1 MKFLS
6 QGWFSSANF
15 IPPDEFSLSG
25 MILPRWFHP
34 SRWIFSLRD
43 DSPLLISS
51 LQMKI
56 LSQGWFSPASLIPPD
71 EFSLSGMILIKQA
84 STQTPNT
91 PVQLY
96 KLIARNNRMIIF
108 LAFIAVS
115 VWKLNVEFRIRIGFV
130 LNSGFESD
138 LSWISNWN
146 DLIQIETDYN
156 RRL

>member
-1 MKFLS
+1 MEFLS

-25 MILPRWFHP
+25 MILPCGFHP
-34 SRWIFSLRD
+34 SRWNFSLRD
-43 DSPLLISS
+43 DSPRLISS

-56 LSQGWFSPASLIPPD
+56 LSQRWFSPANFIYPD
-71 EFSLSGMILIKQA
+71 EIFLPGMILIERA
-84 STQTPNT
+84 STQPPNT

-96 KLIARNNRMIIF
+96 KVIARNNRMIIC

-115 VWKLNVEFRIRIGFV
+115 IWKLNVEFRIIIGFV

-146 DLIQIETDYN
+146 DLMQIETDYN